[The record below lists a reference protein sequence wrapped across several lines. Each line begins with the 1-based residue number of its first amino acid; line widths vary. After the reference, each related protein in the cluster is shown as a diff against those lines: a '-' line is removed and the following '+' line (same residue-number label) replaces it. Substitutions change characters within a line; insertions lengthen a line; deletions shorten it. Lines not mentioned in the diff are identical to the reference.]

1 MPQSQPEIQIPAS
14 EEILDEVEMIQ
25 IHDPGSQRTTIF
37 RAQNGN
43 GQKFV
48 VKEYFRTSRDCRFW
62 EHQLLCQIHASG
74 EVPGVVRLRSHEVVQ
89 IPPSNAL
96 IRRAVSGYKKEPLRS
111 RVRLV
116 LWDYGQPMVSAKFV
130 NDLLCGFYDII
141 EGMFSATRSHQ
152 CNTLIA
158 SEASRLMLK
167 RGILHR
173 DLSAFNMLLYP
184 EWGDTGV
191 EVKMMD
197 GIPPLIHDLLSDV
210 PRCDHIIE
218 RDYYTAS

>member
-1 MPQSQPEIQIPAS
+1 MPKNEDKLSPPLQWRIQSGPPSEPHTQIPAS
-14 EEILDEVEMIQ
+14 EDVLDEVEMIQ

-96 IRRAVSGYKKEPLRS
+96 IRRAVSGHKEPSRS

-116 LWDYGQPMVSAKFV
+116 LWDYGQPMVGAKSV

-141 EGMFSATRSHQ
+141 EGVFLWYIHVNACLSP
-152 CNTLIA
+152 
-158 SEASRLMLK
+158 LK
-167 RGILHR
+167 QVV
-173 DLSAFNMLLYP
+173 SY
-184 EWGDTGV
+184 
-191 EVKMMD
+191 
-197 GIPPLIHDLLSDV
+197 
-210 PRCDHIIE
+210 
-218 RDYYTAS
+218 